1 MIPFFQNC
9 HFSTQ
14 HLASPLFHRYFLFF
28 LERKTAYEFAGN
40 KDSYIEIPQ
49 TNNLDTQYS
58 MTLLAAIFPTGKDG
72 PVLHY
77 TSDKWGVHFWQ
88 YNQNQ
93 LFVRFVRRDG
103 VFTEP
108 LAARV
113 LQVLVIVM
121 LVPCSFNNKNHENQ
135 ALEREK
141 RTKRNIP

>member
-1 MIPFFQNC
+1 VIPFFQNC

-14 HLASPLFHRYFLFF
+14 HLASPLCHRYFLVF

-49 TNNLDTQYS
+49 TKNLDTQYS

-113 LQVLVIVM
+113 LQVLLKKKLYI
-121 LVPCSFNNKNHENQ
+121 LLNDLILSHNKS
-135 ALEREK
+135 
-141 RTKRNIP
+141 